1 MSLPNRPIADLRREI
16 DEIDTAL
23 HDLVM
28 RRAEVAAQIGAAKN
42 GGASPDKA
50 LQDKALQ
57 DKGGDGGRSDGAAVA
72 DARATDGGSFIRP
85 GREAAILRRLVA
97 RHRGPLPAAVVVQLW
112 RELMSALLRLQAP
125 IAVAVY
131 VPEQLPGFW
140 DLARDHFGS
149 HTPATA
155 HETPSQVLSM
165 LFDGLANVAVLPLPQ
180 QDDRDPWW
188 RHLLRRDG
196 PRVIARLP
204 FGDGGTQRGPAVQA
218 LAVGRVAA
226 EETGRDRTLFVLETS
241 AEISRSAL
249 ATSLKAAQLEV
260 TLLHGWQDDQ
270 INPTTWLHLVE
281 VEGFV
286 HVDDPRLLK
295 LAKRRSEILRHM
307 WPLGGYAV
315 PFTRAE
321 LGGPDKA

>member
-1 MSLPNRPIADLRREI
+1 
-16 DEIDTAL
+16 
-23 HDLVM
+23 
-28 RRAEVAAQIGAAKN
+28 VAAQIGAVKN
-42 GGASPDKA
+42 GGAIQGKDGA
-50 LQDKALQ
+50 
-57 DKGGDGGRSDGAAVA
+57 DGGAEGAPKQA
-72 DARATDGGSFIRP
+72 DGGNFLRP
-85 GREAAILRRLVA
+85 GREAAVLRRLAA
-97 RHRGPLPAAVVVQLW
+97 RHHGPLPAAVVVQLW
-112 RELMSALLRLQAP
+112 RELMSALLRVQAP

-131 VPEQLPGFW
+131 VPEQFPGFW

-149 HTPATA
+149 HTPVTA

-180 QDDRDPWW
+180 QDRDPWW

-249 ATSLKAAQLEV
+249 MTSLKAAQLDV

-286 HVDDPRLLK
+286 LVDDPRLLK

-315 PFTRAE
+315 PFTPAE
-321 LGGPDKA
+321 LGIADKA

>member
-1 MSLPNRPIADLRREI
+1 MPSSSTPIADLRREI

-28 RRAEVAAQIGAAKN
+28 RRAEVAARIGAAKN
-42 GGASPDKA
+42 GG
-50 LQDKALQ
+50 Q
-57 DKGGDGGRSDGAAVA
+57 GEAVPA
-72 DARATDGGSFIRP
+72 DGGSFIRP
-85 GREAAILRRLVA
+85 GREAMILRRLVA
-97 RHRGPLPAAVVVQLW
+97 RHHGPLPAAVVVQLW

-131 VPEQLPGFW
+131 VPEQYPGFW

-165 LFDGLANVAVLPLPQ
+165 LFDGPANVAVLPLPQ
-180 QDDRDPWW
+180 QDDNDPWW

-196 PRVIARLP
+196 PRIVARLP
-204 FGDGGTQRGPAVQA
+204 FGDGGTQRGPAVEA

-249 ATSLKAAQLEV
+249 STSLKAASLEV
-260 TLLHGWQDDQ
+260 TLLHGWQDDL

-286 HVDDPRLLK
+286 QVDDPRLAK
-295 LAKRRSEILRHM
+295 LAKRRSEIMRHV

-321 LGGPDKA
+321 LGAADKA

>member
-1 MSLPNRPIADLRREI
+1 MSSPSTPIADLRREI

-42 GGASPDKA
+42 GGAGDKT
-50 LQDKALQ
+50 LPGN
-57 DKGGDGGRSDGAAVA
+57 GGGGGTAAGAAVA
-72 DARATDGGSFIRP
+72 EARPVDGGSFIRP

-97 RHRGPLPAAVVVQLW
+97 RHHGPLPAGVVVQLW

-131 VPEQLPGFW
+131 VPDQLPGFW

-165 LFDGLANVAVLPLPQ
+165 LFDGPANVAVLPLPQ

-196 PRVIARLP
+196 PRIIARLP

-286 HVDDPRLLK
+286 HMDDPRLLK

-307 WPLGGYAV
+307 WPLGGYAI

-321 LGGPDKA
+321 LGGADKA